1 MVSISRDLFESIE
14 YYEAKPYKAADDL
27 IRVLRDAD
35 RVAERPAPESAL
47 RNAIEGLE
55 GWELVDEA
63 FLHSA
68 FTVGDLR
75 DVLNELEAARAAL
88 EGRDHG

>member
-1 MVSISRDLFESIE
+1 VGVSAE
-14 YYEAKPYKAADDL
+14 EA
-27 IRVLRDAD
+27 V
-35 RVAERPAPESAL
+35 PAPEAAL

-55 GWELVDEA
+55 GWELIDEA

-75 DVLNELEAARAAL
+75 DVLNELEAARAAADRWARGATQWMS
-88 EGRDHG
+88 ERGRSYFRENVLGEWKAADDG